1 MAWRGRGDSGQVF
14 GDVQPGY
21 EPVAEMFR
29 RQFAD
34 GLEVGAACAVF
45 RDGRPV
51 VDVWGGDR
59 DRVRRLPWQR
69 DTLVPVFSTTKG
81 MASMALAVAHSQEVL
96 DFEAPVAAYWP
107 DSPTTARPRSPSGSC
122 SRTGPG
128 SPLWTSRSTRSS

>member
-1 MAWRGRGDSGQVF
+1 MARRGRGDSGQVF

-21 EPVAEMFR
+21 EPVAETFR

-45 RDGRPV
+45 RDGQSV
-51 VDVWGGDR
+51 VDLWGGDR
-59 DRVRRLPWQR
+59 DRVRRLPWER

-81 MASMALAVAHSQEVL
+81 MASMALAVAHSHDLL

-107 DSPTTARPRSPSGSC
+107 EFAHNGKAELNTMQSIAATGSAAGHWLV
-122 SRTGPG
+122 RG
-128 SPLWTSRSTRSS
+128 